1 MKRSLLTLVIWNATA
16 WLTCA
21 AAIGQQAMAP
31 ESFDLNRIDS
41 YLAAQVLE
49 KGRVGLTVA
58 IVKNGRTVLA
68 KARPSTESERTPRC
82 VSERAEPT
90 TPPWCGPTRPV

>member
-1 MKRSLLTLVIWNATA
+1 MNRSLLTLVICNATA

-21 AAIGQQAMAP
+21 AAIGQPARAP

-49 KGRVGLTVA
+49 KGRVGLSVA
-58 IVKNGRTVLA
+58 IVKNGQTVLE
-68 KARPSTESERTPRC
+68 KAYGRRSLQEQLPVEPDSMSCTER
-82 VSERAEPT
+82 
-90 TPPWCGPTRPV
+90 